1 MARRILIVEPTAT
14 HRIALKA
21 ALVAAHYEVR
31 AVATGQEGVRH
42 MRGEIPDA
50 LIVNGWLPDMTV
62 DNFCVA
68 ATALGNEIAPP
79 VLTIIDEKT
88 DAARLAALGA
98 GASNVLARPVDRGWL
113 LTHLR
118 ALLRCHETR
127 AELRRRIDTAAQFG
141 FAEDPGAFTR
151 PARLA
156 IVGGDSQHRTAMAR
170 SLRRRTVDEVTLMT
184 ATDAINAS
192 ELADRGPEVFLL
204 CPAVDSDS
212 TLTLIAELR
221 SRRGARRA
229 SIVAQYGPDDR
240 IFAARALDQG
250 VNGVIRSDA
259 SVEELNLRMLR
270 HIRIKRQTDALRDS
284 VDANLMMAAHDPL
297 TGLFNRRY
305 AMRYLLNLA
314 KQPHAED
321 RGYGQLVLDVDLF
334 KAVNDTHGHAAG
346 DQVLRQIARRLQEN
360 VREGDLLARY
370 GGEEFLVALPDCNL
384 EEARITAERLRAAI
398 CGAPMSLPD
407 GSHCRVTLSVGVA
420 CGLGAPEALLE
431 RADTALYRAKA
442 AGRNRVVLADSS
454 EPVIGDAS
462 GRIVPLGSHRNRAV

>member
-1 MARRILIVEPTAT
+1 MPRRILIVEPTAT

-31 AVATGQEGVRH
+31 AVATGQEGIRNL
-42 MRGEIPDA
+42 RGDMPDA
-50 LIVNGWLPDMTV
+50 VIINGCLPDLTI

-68 ATALGNEIAPP
+68 TAALGKDVAPP
-79 VLTIIDEKT
+79 VLAIIDEDT
-88 DAARLAALGA
+88 TAARLAVLGG
-98 GASNVLARPVDRGWL
+98 GASTVLLRPIDRGWL

-118 ALLRCHETR
+118 SLLRCHETR

-141 FAEDPGAFTR
+141 FSEDPGAFTR

-170 SLRRRTVDEVTLMT
+170 ALRRRSVDEVTLMT
-184 ATDAINAS
+184 PTDAISAS
-192 ELADRGPEVFLL
+192 EEAERAPEVFLL
-204 CPAVDSDS
+204 CPAIDSES

-229 SIVAQYGPDDR
+229 SIAAQYEPGDR
-240 IFAARALDQG
+240 AFAARALDQG

-259 SVEELNLRMLR
+259 SPEELNLRILR

-305 AMRYLLNLA
+305 GMRYLSNLA
-314 KQPHAED
+314 KQPHSQD
-321 RGYGQLVLDVDLF
+321 RGYGQILMDVDLF
-334 KAVNDTHGHAAG
+334 KTVNDTHGHAAG
-346 DQVLRQIARRLQEN
+346 DQVLRQIARRLQDN

-370 GGEEFLVALPDCNL
+370 GGEEFLVALPDCSI
-384 EEARITAERLRAAI
+384 EEARIAAERLRVAI
-398 CGAPMSLPD
+398 CGAPMTLPG
-407 GSHCRVTLSVGVA
+407 GSRIQVTLSIGVA
-420 CGLGAPEALLE
+420 CGREAPDALLE
-431 RADTALYRAKA
+431 RADRALYAAKA
-442 AGRNRVVLADSS
+442 AGRNRVALADATW
-454 EPVIGDAS
+454 PAAGGMT
-462 GRIVPLGSHRNRAV
+462 GRVVPLITPRNRVG